1 MTDTLKNLKEDIIKS
16 GLPTEIQVTNLLRQD
31 NWIVINQ
38 YPYVD
43 QKEHKVRTLDILA
56 GKLFK
61 NGKLCILYIE
71 CKKGVDHPWVFYVS
85 GGLRRGS

>member
-1 MTDTLKNLKEDIIKS
+1 MKDSVEKIKKDIIKS

-31 NWIVINQ
+31 NWIVVNQ

-43 QKEHKVRTLDILA
+43 QRSQEIRTLDIIA

-61 NGKLCILYIE
+61 NGKFIT
-71 CKKGVDHPWVFYVS
+71 
-85 GGLRRGS
+85 